1 MKMTYESFTSTKFRI
16 HFCVGAERADV
27 TIKPLVDD
35 EAVDVVNSP
44 PHYTAGGIEAI
55 DAIEAALS
63 GEGFR
68 GALKANVLKY
78 MWRYEKKA
86 DPVADLRKARWYLD
100 RLIAAQ
106 GKMSSQD

>member
-1 MKMTYESFTSTKFRI
+1 MYGNDFMRYKEIRDALNRETV
-16 HFCVGAERADV
+16 CVGMVSEGA
-27 TIKPLVDD
+27 
-35 EAVDVVNSP
+35 DVVNSP

-63 GEGFR
+63 DEGFR

-100 RLIAAQ
+100 RLIQKVEGA
-106 GKMSSQD
+106 

>member
-1 MKMTYESFTSTKFRI
+1 MYGNDFMRYKEIRDVLNERERNISARTGDWVV
-16 HFCVGAERADV
+16 VG
-27 TIKPLVDD
+27 D
-35 EAVDVVNSP
+35 EEDVVNSP

-63 GEGFR
+63 DEGFR

-100 RLIAAQ
+100 RLIQKVEGA
-106 GKMSSQD
+106 

>member
-1 MKMTYESFTSTKFRI
+1 MYGNDFMRYKEVRD
-16 HFCVGAERADV
+16 ALNAD
-27 TIKPLVDD
+27 
-35 EAVDVVNSP
+35 AVDVVNSP

-86 DPVADLRKARWYLD
+86 TY
-100 RLIAAQ
+100 I
-106 GKMSSQD
+106 

>member
-1 MKMTYESFTSTKFRI
+1 MYGNDFMRYKEIRDALNAEV
-16 HFCVGAERADV
+16 VGG
-27 TIKPLVDD
+27 
-35 EAVDVVNSP
+35 AVDVVNSP

-63 GEGFR
+63 DEGFR

-86 DPVADLRKARWYLD
+86 DPVAVLRKARWYLE
-100 RLIAAQ
+100 RLIQKVEGA
-106 GKMSSQD
+106 

>member
-1 MKMTYESFTSTKFRI
+1 MYGNDFMRYKEIRDALNRETI
-16 HFCVGAERADV
+16 CVGVVEGDGA
-27 TIKPLVDD
+27 
-35 EAVDVVNSP
+35 DVVNSP

-63 GEGFR
+63 DEGFR

-100 RLIAAQ
+100 RLIQKVEGA
-106 GKMSSQD
+106 

>member
-1 MKMTYESFTSTKFRI
+1 MYGNDFMRYKDVRD
-16 HFCVGAERADV
+16 ALNADV
-27 TIKPLVDD
+27 
-35 EAVDVVNSP
+35 VDVVNSP

-106 GKMSSQD
+106 EKISSQD

>member
-1 MKMTYESFTSTKFRI
+1 MYGNDFMRYKEIRD
-16 HFCVGAERADV
+16 ALNADV
-27 TIKPLVDD
+27 VGGEAVDV
-35 EAVDVVNSP
+35 VDVVNSP

-63 GEGFR
+63 DEGFR

-78 MWRYEKKA
+78 LWRYEKKA

-100 RLIAAQ
+100 RLIQKVEGA
-106 GKMSSQD
+106 

>member
-1 MKMTYESFTSTKFRI
+1 MYGNDFMKYKAIRD
-16 HFCVGAERADV
+16 ALDQDV
-27 TIKPLVDD
+27 
-35 EAVDVVNSP
+35 VDVVNSP

-106 GKMSSQD
+106 EKVSGQG

>member
-1 MKMTYESFTSTKFRI
+1 MY
-16 HFCVGAERADV
+16 G
-27 TIKPLVDD
+27 DD
-35 EAVDVVNSP
+35 FMRYKEVRDMLNEQSVDVVNSP

-63 GEGFR
+63 DEGFR
-68 GALKANVLKY
+68 GALKANVIKY

-100 RLIAAQ
+100 RLIQKVEGA
-106 GKMSSQD
+106 

>member
-1 MKMTYESFTSTKFRI
+1 MVKASKKGCDEMYGNDFMKYKDIRDALNAEV
-16 HFCVGAERADV
+16 VGGED
-27 TIKPLVDD
+27 
-35 EAVDVVNSP
+35 VDVVNSP

-63 GEGFR
+63 DEGFR

-78 MWRYEKKA
+78 LWRYEKKA

-100 RLIAAQ
+100 RLIQKVEGA
-106 GKMSSQD
+106 

>member
-1 MKMTYESFTSTKFRI
+1 MYGNDFMRYKEIRDALNSE
-16 HFCVGAERADV
+16 VA
-27 TIKPLVDD
+27 

-44 PHYTAGGIEAI
+44 PHYTAGSIEAI

-63 GEGFR
+63 DEGFR

-100 RLIAAQ
+100 RLIQKVEGA
-106 GKMSSQD
+106 

>member
-1 MKMTYESFTSTKFRI
+1 MYGNDFMRYKEVRD
-16 HFCVGAERADV
+16 ALNAD
-27 TIKPLVDD
+27 
-35 EAVDVVNSP
+35 VDVVNSP

-63 GEGFR
+63 DEGFR
-68 GALKANVLKY
+68 GALKANVIKY

-100 RLIAAQ
+100 RLIQKVEGA
-106 GKMSSQD
+106 

>member
-1 MKMTYESFTSTKFRI
+1 MAKASKKGCDKMYGNDFMKYKDIRDALNAEV
-16 HFCVGAERADV
+16 VGGED
-27 TIKPLVDD
+27 
-35 EAVDVVNSP
+35 VDVVNSP

-63 GEGFR
+63 DEGFR

-78 MWRYEKKA
+78 LWRYEKKA

-100 RLIAAQ
+100 RLIQKVEGA
-106 GKMSSQD
+106 